1 MIVVRQFPAREDNFG
16 LLVHDTVSGAT
27 ASIDAPEEE
36 AIVDA
41 LEETGWRLTDVFVT
55 HHHGD
60 HVAAVAALKNRFGA
74 RVVANAADRARIP
87 AVDLAI
93 LPGEPLSLG
102 DVRVEMIDTPGHT
115 RGHVAYFFP
124 ADGHVFVGDT
134 LFSLG
139 CGRMFEGSPEEM
151 WASLSR
157 LAALPGET
165 KVWCG
170 HEYTLANGR
179 FAVSVDPDNPVL
191 KARFA
196 EVTSLVDEGLPTLP
210 TTIAAERAA
219 NPFLRADRPA
229 LAAAVD
235 LPADA
240 DPVAVFAILR
250 ERKNRF

>member
-1 MIVVRQFPAREDNFG
+1 MITVRQFPAREDNYA
-16 LLVHDTVSGAT
+16 LLVHDDETGAT

-60 HVAAVAALKNRFGA
+60 HVAGITALKAGHGV
-74 RVVANAADRARIP
+74 RVVANAADAHRVP

-93 LPGEPLSLG
+93 APGTPLFLG
-102 DVRVEMIDTPGHT
+102 RTPVEMIDTPGHT
-115 RGHVAYFFP
+115 RGHVAYFLP
-124 ADGHVFVGDT
+124 RDGHVFVGDT

-139 CGRMFEGSPEEM
+139 CGRLFEGTPEEM
-151 WASLSR
+151 WASLGR

-170 HEYTLANGR
+170 HEYTLANGL
-179 FAVSVDPDNPVL
+179 FALTVDPDNPVL
-191 KARFA
+191 RARFA
-196 EVTSLVDEGLPTLP
+196 EVQSLRDEGLATLP

-219 NPFLRADRPA
+219 NPFLRAGEPA
-229 LAAAVD
+229 LKAAVGR
-235 LPADA
+235 AGA
-240 DPVAVFAILR
+240 DPVAVFAMLR
-250 ERKNRF
+250 ELKNRS